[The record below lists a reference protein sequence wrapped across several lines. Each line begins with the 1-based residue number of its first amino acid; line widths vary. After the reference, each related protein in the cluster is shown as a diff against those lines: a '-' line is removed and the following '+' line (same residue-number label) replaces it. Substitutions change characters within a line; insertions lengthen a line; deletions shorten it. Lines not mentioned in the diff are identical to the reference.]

1 MNLSRM
7 TIKAK
12 LTTGFGVL
20 AAIVV
25 VVSGVSL
32 RALSEST
39 EGFSNYVHGISA
51 RADVANDVR
60 TAVDRRAIA
69 ARNLV
74 LVVTQKDLDLEKADV
89 FRAHDDVKNKLK
101 QLNDMI

>member
-1 MNLSRM
+1 MNLTQM
-7 TIKAK
+7 TIKSK
-12 LTTGFGVL
+12 LTAGFGVL

-25 VVSGVSL
+25 VVSGMSL

-39 EGFSNYVHGISA
+39 EGFSNFVHGINA
-51 RADVANDVR
+51 RADAANAVR

-74 LVVTQKDLDLEKADV
+74 LVVTPEDLELEKAEV
-89 FRAHDDVKNKLK
+89 SRAH
-101 QLNDMI
+101 